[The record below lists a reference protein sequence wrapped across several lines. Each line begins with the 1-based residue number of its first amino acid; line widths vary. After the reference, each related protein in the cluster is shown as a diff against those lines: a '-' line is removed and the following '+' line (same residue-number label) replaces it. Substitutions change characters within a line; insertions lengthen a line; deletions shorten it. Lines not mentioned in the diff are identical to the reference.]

1 MVSIKKLQIILD
13 FLLISLKEYNDY
25 KNNNAA
31 HVDQETKDRIANVDE
46 WSRAMRSFGS
56 SFIMMLIHSKE
67 DDFLQNIFK
76 EVKNENR
83 SENIQ
88 FTNDLSTVFRYS
100 NMILKNKRNP
110 TPKVDDFKIDE
121 SNFMKIINFMMAS
134 ANYYHFYH
142 NGFNFSLLA
151 DLRSKNEEVLKLI
164 MSNPDRTTSE
174 NDAFLYPFLSLF
186 WVYSLMFPT
195 LANSENYTDCYFD
208 ALVGF
213 RIPND
218 TIFNFHL
225 EKEEKIEIL
234 LTNLTIPLKNLLS
247 CMLLQPEIKKT
258 VEENPILN
266 EAFKNITI
274 IPSDEFNEKHEL
286 FKNHLKLAIDYF
298 KNVLKLDD
306 CNKFPKFNNSK
317 NDEFNFQKI
326 VNLLTQTAM
335 ENYLLHKNYYP
346 QSSSFPETRS
356 EEMRKLMPSECVPGL
371 NENKETFKRLFEF
384 FDLLK
389 VFSSEFFYRKK
400 RYLKNILELLL
411 INEKIEEFVLK
422 KNNVS
427 RETLNTSIKKGIKI
441 VSDCLTPRAI

>member
-88 FTNDLSTVFRYS
+88 FTNDLSTVFRYFKM
-100 NMILKNKRNP
+100 NLKNKQ
-110 TPKVDDFKIDE
+110 
-121 SNFMKIINFMMAS
+121 SNFMKIINFMIAS

-247 CMLLQPEIKKT
+247 CMLLQPEIKKS

-274 IPSDEFNEKHEL
+274 IPSDELNEKHEL

-317 NDEFNFQKI
+317 KDEFNFQKI

-346 QSSSFPETRS
+346 ESSSFPETRS

-371 NENKETFKRLFEF
+371 NENKETFKSLYQFL
-384 FDLLK
+384 DLII
-389 VFSSEFFYRKK
+389 VYSSEFIYGKK

-411 INEKIEEFVLK
+411 INEKIEEFVSK

-427 RETLNTSIKKGIKI
+427 RETLNTSIRKGMKNINII
-441 VSDCLTPRAI
+441 VLYHK